1 MNGVSLD
8 IQPQND
14 EAERRT
20 LGALMLAPRAIERV
34 RGIVRPEDFYLGKH
48 TLIYLAA
55 LALDDRGQPIDTI
68 SVAEQLDQQGQLE
81 DAGGR
86 PYINELAYDTTSSG
100 NAHHYAGI
108 VRERALQRQAHKQLV
123 IALEQLQNGTT
134 TKTIT
139 SELAVAMDEL
149 RRQADNERTR
159 IVDAKTLAGYY
170 TDKILNPPDLKAGV
184 PTPFSFLRPLQP
196 AWLYLLGGYQGE
208 GKTVLLV
215 QFLLAACERG
225 KRVGVVSMEMTWEDL
240 TDRIVSCHGVPYQE
254 AISGRFSCEEH
265 KRVAYQVAEKM
276 QEWDVE
282 IIDDPLI
289 DAQGIR
295 TYARGGKYDLLMI
308 DHLHRLPWTLRRDL
322 EQNVTVIK
330 NTAKELRIPV
340 ILLAQLKR
348 GDGQHFP
355 RPTMASFRESGMIEA
370 EADVCWLLW
379 RERDENNQRTAKAE
393 FIVGKN
399 RYGQEVKMDL
409 EFVGDTVRFKEMY

>member
-14 EAERRT
+14 EAERHT
-20 LGALMLAPRAIERV
+20 LGALMLGNKAIERV
-34 RGIVRPEDFYLGKH
+34 RGILAPDDFYIHKH
-48 TLIYLAA
+48 GVIYRAA
-55 LALDDRGQPIDTI
+55 LSLDDRGVTIDRI
-68 SVAEQLDQQGQLE
+68 SLAEELSQLGLLE
-81 DAGGR
+81 EAGGN
-86 PYINELAYDTTSSG
+86 PYINELAYETTSAA
-100 NAHHYAGI
+100 NVRHYAGI
-108 VRERALQRQAHKQLV
+108 VREKSLQRSAYRE
-123 IALEQLQNGTT
+123 IAKAARRLEEGTT
-134 TKTIT
+134 AKDVT
-139 SELAVAMDEL
+139 SRLAVAIDEL
-149 RRQADNERTR
+149 RRQADNENTR
-159 IVDAKTLAGYY
+159 IADAKTLSGYY
-170 TDKILNPPDLKAGV
+170 ADKIANPPALDAGV

-225 KRVGVVSMEMTWEDL
+225 KRVGVISMEMTWEDL

-254 AISGRFSCEEH
+254 AISGRFSSDANR
-265 KRVAYQVAEKM
+265 KTAYDVAEKM
-276 QEWDVE
+276 QDWDLE

-295 TYARGGKYDLLMI
+295 TYARAGKYDLLMI
-308 DHLHRLPWTLRRDL
+308 DHLHRLPWKERRDL
-322 EQNVTVIK
+322 ESNVTVIK

-340 ILLAQLKR
+340 LLLAQLKR

-355 RPTMASFRESGMIEA
+355 KPTMASFRESGMIEA

-379 RERDENNQRTAKAE
+379 RTRDENNERTAKAE

-399 RYGQEVKMDL
+399 RYGQEGHSDL
-409 EFVGDTVRFKEMY
+409 EFVGDTVRFKETY